1 MLNCAMP
8 DHFSFVSAHDIIWA
22 FRERESARARGRER
36 ERARARARERE
47 RENERER
54 AREKERKRDPER
66 WTCRWGVVQTSDWL
80 RDHFCLASA

>member
-22 FRERESARARGRER
+22 FRERES
-36 ERARARARERE
+36 ARARARERE